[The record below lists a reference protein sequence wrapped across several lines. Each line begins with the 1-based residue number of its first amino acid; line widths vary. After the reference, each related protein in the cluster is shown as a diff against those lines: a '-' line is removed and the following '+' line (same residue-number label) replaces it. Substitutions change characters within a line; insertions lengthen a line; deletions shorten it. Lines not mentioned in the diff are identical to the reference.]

1 MQVKGQP
8 YAGGDKVM
16 VGFIIKRT
24 DIDSTLFLEENAHN
38 PTCLFEDDK
47 IINANNGDRIVPIE
61 PKRFVADIEIVAGQE
76 GFYNTYFIN
85 CLDAPVSFN
94 LLLSQYNVDGDA
106 RNYLAAGDAA
116 LPALTGTLSGTYLVV
131 LLVWVLIF
139 MRSPG
144 AAVNRVHHLMTCLIV
159 LKMLSLVFRTVD
171 LRVTMTEGAAGGW
184 AIVYYSFAGAKGGLM
199 FVLIALIGTGW
210 KFVKPFL
217 AKHDKRVFMVVIP
230 LQVIDNIALL
240 VIEGSAPGSRFFSS
254 WKDLFR
260 IVDILC
266 CGAILIPIIWSIK
279 HLREA
284 SQIDGKAARNMRK
297 LQLFR
302 QFYVMVVS
310 YVYFTRIIIYLLD
323 ATLPFR
329 LVWIGELCT
338 ELATLVFFGITG
350 YKFRPAADNP
360 YFELSRDEVDS
371 DNETE
376 LKGGVDV

>member
-1 MQVKGQP
+1 
-8 YAGGDKVM
+8 
-16 VGFIIKRT
+16 
-24 DIDSTLFLEENAHN
+24 L
-38 PTCLFEDDK
+38 
-47 IINANNGDRIVPIE
+47 INANNGDRIVPIQ
-61 PKRFVADIEIVAGQE
+61 PKRFVEDLSIQRRPGGLLQHLLHQLSARAGVVQ
-76 GFYNTYFIN
+76 F
-85 CLDAPVSFN
+85 V
-94 LLLSQYNVDGDA
+94 LSQYNVDGDA
-106 RNYLAAGDAA
+106 RNYLAAGESA

-131 LLVWVLIF
+131 LLVWVLVF

-171 LRVTMTEGAAGGW
+171 LRVTMDEGDAGGW
-184 AIVYYSFAGAKGGLM
+184 GIVYYSFAAAKGGLM

-217 AKHDKRVFMVVIP
+217 AANDKRVFMVVIP

-240 VIEGSAPGSRFFSS
+240 VIEESAPGSRFFAS

-302 QFYVMVVS
+302 QFYLMVVT
-310 YVYFTRIIIYLLD
+310 YIYFTRIIIYLLD

-329 LVWIGELCT
+329 FVWLGELCT
-338 ELATLVFFGITG
+338 ELATLVFFGVTG

-360 YFELSRDEVDS
+360 YFELSHDEVDS
-371 DNETE
+371 GDESTTS
-376 LKGGVDV
+376 KGVDV

>member
-1 MQVKGQP
+1 M
-8 YAGGDKVM
+8 
-16 VGFIIKRT
+16 
-24 DIDSTLFLEENAHN
+24 
-38 PTCLFEDDK
+38 
-47 IINANNGDRIVPIE
+47 INANNGDRIVPIQ
-61 PKRFVADIEIVAGQE
+61 PKRFVEDLSINVGQE

-85 CLDAPVSFN
+85 CLHEPVSFN
-94 LLLSQYNVDGDA
+94 LVLSQYNVDGDA
-106 RNYLAAGDAA
+106 RNYLAAGESA

-131 LLVWVLIF
+131 LLVWVLVF

-144 AAVNRVHHLMTCLIV
+144 AAVNRVHHLMTCLVV
-159 LKMLSLVFRTVD
+159 LKMLSLVFRTID
-171 LRVTMTEGAAGGW
+171 LRVTMDEGDAGGW
-184 AIVYYSFAGAKGGLM
+184 GIVYYSFAAAKGGLM

-217 AKHDKRVFMVVIP
+217 AANDKRVFMVVIP

-240 VIEGSAPGSRFFSS
+240 VIEESAPGSRFFAS

-302 QFYVMVVS
+302 QFYLMVVT
-310 YVYFTRIIIYLLD
+310 YIYFTRIIIYLLD

-329 LVWIGELCT
+329 FVWIGELCT
-338 ELATLVFFGITG
+338 ELATLVFFGVTG

-360 YFELSRDEVDS
+360 YFELSHDEVDS
-371 DNETE
+371 GDESTTS
-376 LKGGVDV
+376 KGVDV

>member
-1 MQVKGQP
+1 
-8 YAGGDKVM
+8 

-24 DIDSTLFLEENAHN
+24 DIDSTLFLEEHAHI
-38 PTCLFEDDK
+38 TSCLFEDDK
-47 IINANNGDRIVPIE
+47 IINANNGDRIVAIQ
-61 PKRFVADIEIVAGQE
+61 PKRFVEDISITAGQE
-76 GFYNTYFIN
+76 GFYNTYFVN
-85 CLDAPVSFN
+85 CLAQPVSFN
-94 LLLSQYNVDGDA
+94 LLLTQYNSEGDS
-106 RNYLAAGDAA
+106 RSYLAAGDAP

-131 LLVWVLIF
+131 LGVWVLIF

-171 LRVTMTEGAAGGW
+171 LAVTAREGTAGGW

-210 KFVKPFL
+210 KFIKPFL
-217 AKHDKRVFMVVIP
+217 AKADKRIFMVVVP
-230 LQVIDNIALL
+230 LQVIDNIALF
-240 VIEGSAPGSRFFSS
+240 VIEGSAPGSRYFAS

-329 LVWIGELCT
+329 FVWLGELCT

-360 YFELSRDEVDS
+360 YFELSPNEVDS
-371 DNETE
+371 DDENNAN
-376 LKGGVDV
+376 KGVEI